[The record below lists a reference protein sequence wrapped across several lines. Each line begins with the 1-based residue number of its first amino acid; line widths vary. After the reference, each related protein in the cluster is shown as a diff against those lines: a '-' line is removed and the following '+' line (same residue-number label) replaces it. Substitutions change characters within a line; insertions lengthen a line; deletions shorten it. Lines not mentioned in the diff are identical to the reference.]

1 MTTSPCLR
9 AAALAALATLA
20 LAACDRETTAQVQR
34 DTKVAG
40 QKVENALERTGQHIA
55 AAGDKA
61 QQKIAAATT
70 PQAMGDAAIT
80 ASVKADILKDPDLS
94 VLKIDVDTVNGVVT
108 LKGVAKTA
116 DGKSRAEKLAG
127 AIKGVK
133 EVRNQL
139 AVERG

>member
-1 MTTSPCLR
+1 MTTTTTLR
-9 AAALAALATLA
+9 VAVLAALATLA
-20 LAACDRETTAQVQR
+20 LAACDRETNAQLQR
-34 DTKVAG
+34 DTKAAG
-40 QKVENALERTGQHIA
+40 QKVENALERTGQQIA
-55 AAGDKA
+55 AAGEKA

-70 PQAMGDAAIT
+70 PAAMSDAAIT
-80 ASVKADILKDPDLS
+80 ASVKTDILKDPDLS

-116 DGKSRAEKLAG
+116 DGKARAGKLAG